1 MLRRPLRSTRTHT
14 LFPYSTLFRSIKGRK
29 SCCMVVK
36 LGSFSKASKALVLG
50 QPAVS
55 KHIQRR
61 EAELGRPLLERGAR
75 PLKLTAAG
83 SNLYRM
89 AEPFVEGL
97 ANLDSRSSLA
107 MSSPITVA
115 VPHGF
120 IGQVLPEAVR
130 DLRSA
135 IPTARIRDRKSTSLN
150 SSH

>member
-1 MLRRPLRSTRTHT
+1 
-14 LFPYSTLFRSIKGRK
+14 
-29 SCCMVVK
+29 
-36 LGSFSKASKALVLG
+36 
-50 QPAVS
+50 
-55 KHIQRR
+55 
-61 EAELGRPLLERGAR
+61 
-75 PLKLTAAG
+75 
-83 SNLYRM
+83 M

-135 IPTARIRDRKSTSLN
+135 IPTARIRVLSGPKEEVFELVQPGGGDFAVAPDPGASRRFDFAQIGRASCRERVCQAVKSSGGAVAFTKN
-150 SSH
+150 SKKIRNTNSADAQ

>member
-1 MLRRPLRSTRTHT
+1 
-14 LFPYSTLFRSIKGRK
+14 
-29 SCCMVVK
+29 
-36 LGSFSKASKALVLG
+36 
-50 QPAVS
+50 
-55 KHIQRR
+55 
-61 EAELGRPLLERGAR
+61 
-75 PLKLTAAG
+75 
-83 SNLYRM
+83 M

-135 IPTARIRDRKSTSLN
+135 IPTARIRVLSGTKEEVFELVQTGGAGFAVAPAPGASDRKRVGEGKSVPVRVDHGGGSIIK
-150 SSH
+150 